1 MNAGC
6 VGKEQMPRQIEII
19 AEIGVNH
26 NGDMQVA
33 TDLIWQCKRA
43 GADVAK
49 FQLYDPRKRP
59 NINEHRWKDVLLK
72 SRLTKRQVMQLA
84 MECKKADI
92 EFMAS
97 CFDIER
103 VGWCELVGVKRYKIA
118 SKSIYDEELAEAI
131 AKTGKPVIV
140 SRGMVDQKIGSPSIE
155 RIKQGNIYE
164 LYCISKY
171 PARWEDLSFKVISKG
186 GGFWELVYAGFSD
199 HTFGIT
205 ASIVAMGLGAK
216 IIEKHVTLS
225 KTMPG
230 PDHFFSL
237 LPEELA
243 ELCRHRDIVERI
255 LK

>member
-1 MNAGC
+1 MS
-6 VGKEQMPRQIEII
+6 RQIEII

-49 FQLYDPRKRP
+49 FQLYDPRIRP
-59 NINEHRWKDVLLK
+59 DINEHKWKDVLLQ

-84 MECKKADI
+84 NECQKADI

-103 VGWCELVGVKRYKIA
+103 VEWCELVGIKRYKIA

-131 AKTGKPVIV
+131 AKTGKPVIISMGRV
-140 SRGMVDQKIGSPSIE
+140 NQKIGSPSIE
-155 RIKQGNIYE
+155 RIKQGNICE
-164 LYCISKY
+164 LYCVSSY
-171 PARWEDLSFKVISKG
+171 PAQWEDLAFNIISRG
-186 GGFWELVYAGFSD
+186 GGFWKFVYDGFSD
-199 HTFGIT
+199 HTPGIT

-225 KTMPG
+225 RTMPG
-230 PDHFFSL
+230 PDHSFSL

-243 ELCRHRDIVERI
+243 ELCQHRDIVERI
-255 LK
+255 LYK